1 MLIKR
6 LLLLLPLLLLA
17 ACKPAEPPK
26 PTPKQVSDVL
36 LRQIFEIQDELDRL
50 LAEAKAAG
58 DYCLNRDTIPAGM
71 EMMAPKYRALGVVL
85 EAQGEFKQAMQAKG
99 VADKAI
105 AEARKMRRACR

>member
-1 MLIKR
+1 MMKR
-6 LLLLLPLLLLA
+6 VLLLLPLLLLA

-50 LAEAKAAG
+50 LAEAKASG
-58 DYCLNRDTIPAGM
+58 DRCANVDAMTAGM
-71 EMMAPKYRALGVVL
+71 EMISPKYRALGVVL

-105 AEARKMRRACR
+105 AEAREMRRACR